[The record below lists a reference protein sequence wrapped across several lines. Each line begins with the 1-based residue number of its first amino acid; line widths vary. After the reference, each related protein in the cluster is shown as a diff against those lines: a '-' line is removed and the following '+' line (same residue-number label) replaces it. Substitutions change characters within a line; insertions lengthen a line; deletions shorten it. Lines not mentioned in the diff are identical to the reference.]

1 MKYYAVAKG
10 RKTGIFTTWDECKT
24 QVIGFSGAKFKSF
37 QTREEAEKFI
47 GNGKKKYAVI
57 NNTDFDADSIK
68 DEEKVFAYVDGS
80 YVPGFYG
87 SGIIMIN
94 LDGEEVSTLS
104 CKGSEPPYLEM
115 NNVGGE
121 VNASMIAV
129 KSAIS
134 MGYKLIRIHY
144 DYAGIECWATG
155 EWKRNKEGTKAY
167 KKFIDENSKDIII
180 EFKKVK
186 AHAGNKYNEIADDL
200 AKQAVGIY

>member
-1 MKYYAVAKG
+1 M
-10 RKTGIFTTWDECKT
+10 
-24 QVIGFSGAKFKSF
+24 
-37 QTREEAEKFI
+37 
-47 GNGKKKYAVI
+47 
-57 NNTDFDADSIK
+57 
-68 DEEKVFAYVDGS
+68 
-80 YVPGFYG
+80 
-87 SGIIMIN
+87 
-94 LDGEEVSTLS
+94 STLS
-104 CKGSEPPYLEM
+104 CKGSEPPYLKM

-134 MGYKLIRIHY
+134 MGYKLIRIYY

-155 EWKRNKEGTKAY
+155 EWKRKKEGTKAY
-167 KKFIDENSKDIII
+167 KKFIEENSKDIII